1 MTIQEVSVVTDAA
14 AKGRQSVHLR
24 SISPE
29 AAAALGGGGGGGTPT
44 YAGLGTVGAMRAVY
58 LNVGDP
64 VPVEATTPYT
74 SIMRIQ

>member
-29 AAAALGGGGGGGTPT
+29 AAAALGGGGGGVAT
-44 YAGLGTVGAMRAVY
+44 YAGLGTVGALRAVY

-74 SIMRIQ
+74 SILRIQ